1 MSNDFDYGFNFSN
14 SNNHCNHTVSIVI
27 IVAVIIGFFTI
38 LFSVSTSN
46 SFVDMEED
54 INSQYANLQTNLQ
67 RRMDLIPNLVET
79 VKGYTEHEEAV
90 FSEIAEAR
98 LQLSNSIESGDM
110 SKIST
115 ANDQLNNTLSKLLV
129 IVESYP
135 ELKSSEHFT
144 ALMDE
149 IAGTENRIAVSR
161 QYYNEAVQKYNK
173 AIRKFPTSIIA
184 SIGGLEAKDYFEADE
199 SAQSAPKIDFN

>member
-14 SNNHCNHTVSIVI
+14 SSNHCNHTVSIVI